1 VFFSVI
7 LLLVKN
13 MTGETLEPTRG
24 KLERSLSQGIQALYR
39 SKLGQQT
46 SHAVCHLFDNKLIII
61 IENGVTQ
68 PEKLL
73 AENGQQDLALQ
84 VRSQLESVLELQLK
98 DLIKEVLGVGVID
111 LLSDATLETGRTGT
125 IAILESAPKVRDSS
139 SKSKTQPE
147 ASES

>member
-1 VFFSVI
+1 
-7 LLLVKN
+7 
-13 MTGETLEPTRG
+13 M
-24 KLERSLSQGIQALYR
+24 
-39 SKLGQQT
+39 
-46 SHAVCHLFDNKLIII
+46 DNKLIIV

-73 AENGQQDLALQ
+73 LENGQEDLAWQ

-98 DLIKEVLGVGVID
+98 DLIKEVLGVGVTD

-139 SKSKTQPE
+139 SKSKTQP
-147 ASES
+147 ATSES

>member
-1 VFFSVI
+1 
-7 LLLVKN
+7 

-39 SKLGQQT
+39 SKLGLQT
-46 SHAVCHLFDNKLIII
+46 SHAVCHLLDNKLITV

-73 AENGQQDLALQ
+73 AQNGQQDLALQ
-84 VRSQLESVLELQLK
+84 VRSQLESALELQLK
-98 DLIKEVLGVGVID
+98 DLIKEVLGVGVTD

>member
-1 VFFSVI
+1 
-7 LLLVKN
+7 

-39 SKLGQQT
+39 SLLGQQT
-46 SHAVCHLFDNKLIII
+46 SRAVCHLLDNKLIIV

-73 AENGQQDLALQ
+73 ADNGQQDLALQ
-84 VRSQLESVLELQLK
+84 VRAQLESVLELQLK
-98 DLIKEVLGVGVID
+98 ELIKEVLGVGVTD

-125 IAILESAPKVRDSS
+125 IAILESVPKVRDSS
-139 SKSKTQPE
+139 SKSKTQPKPL
-147 ASES
+147 ES